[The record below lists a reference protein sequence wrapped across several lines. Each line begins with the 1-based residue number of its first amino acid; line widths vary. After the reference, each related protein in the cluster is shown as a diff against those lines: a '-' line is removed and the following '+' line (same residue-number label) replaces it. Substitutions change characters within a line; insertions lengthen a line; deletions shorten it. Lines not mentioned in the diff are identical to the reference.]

1 MGSIEIAAGPL
12 VNGDTEVTINCTSR
26 AGPMNNF
33 NWFDGTGNA
42 ITSMGNFFIE
52 QVSPMFS
59 RLTVSNLI
67 SGSTVMFTCEVE
79 NEAGVDNRTVT
90 IIGERCSFD

>member
-1 MGSIEIAAGPL
+1 MGSIEIAAEPL
-12 VNGDTEVTINCTSR
+12 VNEDTQVTINCTSR

-33 NWFDGTGNA
+33 TWFDESGRE
-42 ITSMGNFFIE
+42 ITSVGSFFIE

-67 SGSTVMFTCEVE
+67 SGSTVMFTCKVK
-79 NEAGVDNRTVT
+79 NEAGMDNET
-90 IIGERCSFD
+90 ITIEGERCRFD